1 MTGAIYY
8 RPARS
13 IASRLAAEYRKAD
26 TRRSQTMGFLSGKDW
41 NVVAITFER
50 ADLYRINGNRAKGQM
65 ASKIRDNVKRHAR
78 TIHWAIFDQ
87 KGKLLES
94 DAGPGVTLVG
104 TGASEKLAAALV
116 ANESIQAVL
125 EALHSGPSDKAARL
139 LTWDG
144 YPAKAQQPAEEEPAP
159 AANASQATPK
169 STASRAAA
177 APSGVA
183 TAAGTRRSLKLVV
196 AAEDGGDEFESS
208 LQLVEASGTLSG
220 VLVAPDGEQV
230 PTENTRLEGDR
241 VCFDVTFGSGED
253 AVSLKFEGNIAHD
266 VVRGTFG

>member
-1 MTGAIYY
+1 
-8 RPARS
+8 
-13 IASRLAAEYRKAD
+13 
-26 TRRSQTMGFLSGKDW
+26 MGFLLGKDW

-50 ADLYRINGNRAKGQM
+50 ADLYRVNGNRAKGHT
-65 ASKIRDNVKRHAR
+65 ANKIRDNVKRHAR
-78 TIHWAIFDQ
+78 TIHWAVFDQ

-104 TGASEKLAAALV
+104 AAASEKLAAVLA

-125 EALHSGPSDKAARL
+125 EALRSGPSDKAARV

-144 YPAKAQQPAEEEPAP
+144 YPARESEPA
-159 AANASQATPK
+159 AVS
-169 STASRAAA
+169 SRAAESKKA
-177 APSGVA
+177 APSAKTAAAVASAAAPATPPAAGGVA
-183 TAAGTRRSLKLVV
+183 TAASPRRRSLKLVV

-208 LQLVEASGTLSG
+208 LQIIEVSGMLSG

-230 PTENTRLEGDR
+230 PTENTRLDGDR
-241 VCFDVTFGSGED
+241 MSFDVTFGSGEE
-253 AVSLKFEGNIAHD
+253 AVSLRFEGQIAQD